1 MGATLRPSQTQEII
15 ELFEQKLTTLRRIS
29 RAEKMKLRKR
39 INNVLRPLL
48 ILDGQT
54 PDSIVAAVENK
65 LRDITSMFIDEQQF
79 LSKLKRVLTDKLYS
93 G

>member
-1 MGATLRPSQTQEII
+1 MGATLKPSQTYEII
-15 ELFEQKLTTLRRIS
+15 EMFEQKLTMIRHIS
-29 RAEKMKLRKR
+29 RAGKMKLRKQ

-54 PDSIVAAVENK
+54 PDSIVAAVESK
-65 LRDITSMFIDEQQF
+65 LRDITSMFMDEQQF
-79 LSKLKRVLTDKLYS
+79 LSKLKRVLTEKFSS

>member
-1 MGATLRPSQTQEII
+1 LGTTLRPYQTQEII
-15 ELFEQKLTTLRRIS
+15 ELFEQKLTTLKHIS

-54 PDSIVAAVENK
+54 PDSIVAAVESK
-65 LRDITSMFIDEQQF
+65 LRDIISMFVDEQQF
-79 LSKLKRVLTDKLYS
+79 LSKLKRVLSEKFNYD
-93 G
+93 

>member
-54 PDSIVAAVENK
+54 PDSIVAAVESK

-79 LSKLKRVLTDKLYS
+79 LSKLKRVLTEKFDS